1 MKGLN
6 PRPKTEVS
14 KTAKNVLAK
23 ASDMDSV
30 FLPLG
35 DTRLFPSN
43 SKELEVFIAI
53 FLKCSISNHF
63 GRNFIQT
70 MNFSF
75 SFALA

>member
-1 MKGLN
+1 MQGLN
-6 PRPKTEVS
+6 PRPKTEAS
-14 KTAKNVLAK
+14 KTAKNVLAN
-23 ASDMDSV
+23 ASGMNSV
-30 FLPLG
+30 FLLLG
-35 DTRLFPSN
+35 DTSPFPSN

-70 MNFSF
+70 VNFSF